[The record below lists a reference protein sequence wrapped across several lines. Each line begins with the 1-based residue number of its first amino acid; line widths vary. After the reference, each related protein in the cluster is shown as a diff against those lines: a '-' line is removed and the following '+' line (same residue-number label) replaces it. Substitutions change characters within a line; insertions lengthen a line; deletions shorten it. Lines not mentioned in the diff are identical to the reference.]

1 MLLDHVH
8 EGLEQPYC
16 NLISTL
22 IIVTVTWEIALG
34 LEAERET
41 GLITDGTLI
50 LILVTLSLASSLA
63 MRSRNR
69 SMVFE
74 LTINLFCLLIL
85 VIVNFIFLLI
95 C

>member
-1 MLLDHVH
+1 MMLLDHVH

-41 GLITDGTLI
+41 GLITDDVYLGI
-50 LILVTLSLASSLA
+50 LDS
-63 MRSRNR
+63 
-69 SMVFE
+69 
-74 LTINLFCLLIL
+74 
-85 VIVNFIFLLI
+85 
-95 C
+95 